1 MDASALKQR
10 ILSKLIYQ
18 VGKEP
23 PRASPR
29 EWFMA
34 TAMAVRDSVVDDWQS
49 GRRRVRGSGE
59 KRVYYLSM
67 EFLVGRLLADTLG
80 NLGEVEVVREALAQ
94 LGVDFNAIRLQEPDP
109 ALGNGGLGRLAA
121 CYMDS
126 MATLGIPAYGY
137 GIRYEHGLFRQVI
150 VAGEQHEVPETWL
163 AAGNPWEFARP
174 DLAFR
179 IPFGGQVAVAAKP
192 GGGLAFSWQ
201 PSDTVFAVAYD
212 TPVVGWRNG
221 HANTLRLWSA
231 LATDPLALDA
241 FNRGDH
247 VGALGERVRAEAISR
262 VLYPADDSEAGQELR
277 LRQEFFFTSASLQD
291 LLRRHI
297 EEGHKLSALAN
308 HVAIQLNDTHPALA
322 IAEMMRLMM
331 DIHGMEWDEAW
342 TVTRGCFSY
351 TNHTLMP
358 EALETWSVGLLGRL
372 LPRHLQIIYHL
383 NFRHLDHAR
392 TIDSSEAFLS
402 AVSLVDESHGRRIR
416 MGHLAFLGS
425 HTVNGV
431 SALHTELLTRNV
443 FGEML
448 RACGNRIVNRTNG
461 ITFRR
466 WLHTVNPDLTALLVE
481 KLGEGVLGE
490 PELLAGLRAF
500 ADDRAFQARFA
511 AQRRARK
518 LALAKV
524 TRDLL
529 DIEIS
534 PDAMFDVQVKRMHEY
549 KRQLLNILQTIA
561 QYNRIRANPSADW
574 VPRVKVFAGK
584 AAASYYVAKQIIR
597 LANDVAGVI
606 NNDPI
611 TRDKLK
617 LVFLPNYNVSLAETI
632 IPAAD
637 LSEQISTAGME
648 ASGTGN
654 MKFALNGAITI
665 GTLDGANVE
674 IRDHVGHENMIIF
687 GLTADEAWARR
698 RAGPDA
704 ERAILASPVLTEVLQ
719 MVAYGAFSPG
729 EPGRYSGFV
738 DNLRAHDNFLV
749 TTDFDAYVAAQDRVD
764 ELWRDPHAW
773 WATSIRNTAGVGWFS
788 SDRAIREYAEDTWHV
803 KLRDPRRPNRV
814 LERLTA

>member
-23 PRASPR
+23 QRASPR
-29 EWFMA
+29 EWFVA
-34 TAMAVRDSVVDDWQS
+34 TAMAVRDNVVDDWQS

-67 EFLVGRLLADTLG
+67 EFLIGRLLADTLG
-80 NLGEVEVVREALAQ
+80 NLGEVEMVREALSQ
-94 LGVDFNAIRLQEPDP
+94 LGVDFNQIRAQEPDP

-121 CYMDS
+121 CYMES

-137 GIRYEHGLFRQVI
+137 GIRYEHGLFRQLI
-150 VAGEQHEVPETWL
+150 IAGEQHEVPETWL
-163 AAGNPWEFARP
+163 AAGNPWEFPRP

-192 GGGLAFSWQ
+192 GGGIAFSWQ

-231 LATDPLALDA
+231 VATDPLALDA

-291 LLRRHI
+291 LLRRHLD
-297 EEGHKLSALAN
+297 EGHPLAKLSD
-308 HVAIQLNDTHPALA
+308 HVAIQLNDTHPALGV
-322 IAEMMRLMM
+322 AEMMRLLM
-331 DIHGMEWDEAW
+331 DIHAMEWDEAW
-342 TVTRGCFSY
+342 AITQRTFSY

-383 NFRHLDHAR
+383 NMRHLDHAR
-392 TIDSSEAFLS
+392 AIDQSEAFLS
-402 AVSLVDESHGRRIR
+402 AVSLIDESHGRRIR

-431 SALHTELLTRNV
+431 SALHTDLLKRTV
-443 FGEML
+443 FGEMN
-448 RACGNRIVNRTNG
+448 RACGDRIVNRTNG

-466 WLHTVNPDLTALLVE
+466 WLHTANPDLTALLVE
-481 KLGEGVLGE
+481 KLGPDVLGN
-490 PELLAGLRAF
+490 PDLLSGLAAF
-500 ADDRAFQARFA
+500 ADDAEFQARFA
-511 AQRRARK
+511 AQRHAGKR
-518 LALAKV
+518 ALAAV
-524 TRDLL
+524 AREALG
-529 DIEIS
+529 IEIS

-561 QYNRIRANPSADW
+561 QYNRIRANPGHDW

-584 AAASYYVAKQIIR
+584 AAASYHVAKQIIR
-597 LANDVAGVI
+597 LANDVASVI
-606 NNDPI
+606 NNDPV
-611 TRDKLK
+611 TRDRLK

-654 MKFALNGAITI
+654 MKFALNGAVTI

-674 IRDHVGHENMIIF
+674 IREHVGHGNMFIF

-698 RAGPDA
+698 HAGPDA
-704 ERAILASPVLTEVLQ
+704 DRFIRASPALAEVLQ
-719 MVAYGAFSPG
+719 MVAYGAFSPS
-729 EPGRYSGFV
+729 EPGRYRSLV
-738 DNLRAHDNFLV
+738 DGLRAHDNFLV
-749 TTDFDAYVAAQDRVD
+749 TADFDAYVAAQDRVD
-764 ELWRDPHAW
+764 ACWREPAKW
-773 WATSIRNTAGVGWFS
+773 WASSIRNTAGVAWFS
-788 SDRAIREYAEDTWHV
+788 SDRAIREYAEGIWNV
-803 KLRDPRRPNRV
+803 KLRNPRWPNRV